1 MSKYIV
7 SLTPLGKYFF
17 GGDMTFKVSDKN
29 DYNERYSSYVIQS
42 GQFPQQT
49 SLLGMMRFLL
59 LSNKPKNYFYGKSPG
74 NNRCTRFCHYQ
85 RLRK

>member
-29 DYNERYSSYVIQS
+29 DYNVTAA
-42 GQFPQQT
+42 T
-49 SLLGMMRFLL
+49 SF
-59 LSNKPKNYFYGKSPG
+59 NPVNSPS
-74 NNRCTRFCHYQ
+74 
-85 RLRK
+85 RLPCLA

>member
-29 DYNERYSSYVIQS
+29 EIKIICENRYS
-42 GQFPQQT
+42 
-49 SLLGMMRFLL
+49 M
-59 LSNKPKNYFYGKSPG
+59 
-74 NNRCTRFCHYQ
+74 
-85 RLRK
+85 